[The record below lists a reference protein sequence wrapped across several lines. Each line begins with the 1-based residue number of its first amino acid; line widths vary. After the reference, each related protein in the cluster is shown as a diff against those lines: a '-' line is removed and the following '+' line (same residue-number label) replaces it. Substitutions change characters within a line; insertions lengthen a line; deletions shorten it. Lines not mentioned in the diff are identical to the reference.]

1 MRIDDLEWTLDRIEH
16 INRHAIVPE
25 EVEEVLASAAIFRR
39 GRGGVYEAWGQTESG
54 RYLLVIFRYLGHN
67 RAWPI
72 TARDMDENEK
82 RHFHRK

>member
-1 MRIDDLEWTLDRIEH
+1 MRIDGVEWTPDRIEH
-16 INRHAIVPE
+16 IARHGITPM
-25 EVEEVLASAAIFRR
+25 EVEEIFTSAEVFRR

-67 RAWPI
+67 QPWVI

-82 RHFHRK
+82 RFIHNK

>member
-16 INRHAIVPE
+16 IARHGITPE
-25 EVEEVLASAAIFRR
+25 EAEQVFASVPLFRR

-54 RYLLVIFRYLGHN
+54 RYVLVIFRYLGHN

-72 TARDMDENEK
+72 TARDMGENEK
-82 RHFHRK
+82 RVLSKK